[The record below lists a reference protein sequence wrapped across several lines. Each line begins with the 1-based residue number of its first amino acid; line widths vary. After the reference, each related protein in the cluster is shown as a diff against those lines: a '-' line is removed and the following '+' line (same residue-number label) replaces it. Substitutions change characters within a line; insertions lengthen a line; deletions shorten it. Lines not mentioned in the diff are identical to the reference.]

1 MNPKIESEY
10 SSGTKYLRNTPLEL
24 RTYEAEH
31 QAEQNVARYLLIE
44 LYAKRIAELEAGANP
59 YDYLDRGERE
69 VMAGEVERAVV
80 KGD

>member
-31 QAEQNVARYLLIE
+31 QAERNVARFLLME
-44 LYAKRIAELEAGANP
+44 LYAKRISELENGANP
-59 YDYLDRGERE
+59 YDYLDRGETE
-69 VMAGEVERAVV
+69 VMQGEIEKHI
-80 KGD
+80 KGE